1 MKRRAVFVYAIVLIS
16 IAPFAGADSLF
27 QPNRRNVYV
36 FGGKSMTGRIGQAD
50 IEAVNYELGHAI
62 SSRTEF
68 GSVVTLMNIRQ
79 WKSGYDDQFGDGSH
93 NVPAVSSSLFVRRHF
108 GGGSSRVRPFV
119 ELSSGPVWSQKRV
132 PAGTSRIN
140 FISQGG
146 FGVTIHPSE
155 RYGVILGWRF
165 GHISNGGIEGDK
177 NPGYN
182 TNALVV
188 GVQFRPMPK

>member
-1 MKRRAVFVYAIVLIS
+1 MKRLALVLLLIV
-16 IAPFAGADSLF
+16 PCAGADSLF
-27 QPNRRNVYV
+27 HMNRRNVYM

-50 IEAVNYELGHAI
+50 IEAINYELGHSI

-68 GSVVTLMNIRQ
+68 GSVLSLMNIRQ
-79 WKSGYDDQFGDGSH
+79 LRSGYDDQFGPGNHD
-93 NVPAVSSSLFVRRHF
+93 VPAISSSLFVRYHF
-108 GGGSSRVRPFV
+108 GGQSSRARPFI
-119 ELSSGPVWSQKRV
+119 ELSSGPVWSQHRV

-146 FGVTIHPSE
+146 VGVTIRPRE
-155 RYGVILGWRF
+155 RYGIILGWRF
-165 GHISNGGIEGDK
+165 GHISNGWFEPDK

-188 GVQFRPMPK
+188 GFQFHPMPE